1 MQEESM
7 SHRRSHGSHA
17 VARAEDPGIAAR
29 GAIAREHREHA
40 ADAAVARWFY
50 CDVLQ
55 GRQVWP
61 SDRTADGALWFQ
73 VGNDLVTVRRDPEAI
88 VIPARLAVDDPTA
101 MAARCWDA
109 GFAVQVRETT
119 GGEVTFV
126 VTDPFG
132 RRIVLVPNG
141 AGTEAR
147 PTTGHLLRE
156 EST

>member
-1 MQEESM
+1 M
-7 SHRRSHGSHA
+7 SHRRSHGSYA
-17 VARAEDPGIAAR
+17 VARAEDQGLEAR
-29 GAIAREHREHA
+29 ATVAREHREHA
-40 ADAAVARWFY
+40 ADTAVARWFY

-61 SDRTADGALWFQ
+61 SEHAADGTLWFQ
-73 VGNDLVTVRRDPEAI
+73 VGNDLVTVRCDPDAI
-88 VIPARLAVDDPTA
+88 VIPARLVVDDPTA

-132 RRIVLVPNG
+132 RRIILVPKG
-141 AGTEAR
+141 AASHAAR
-147 PTTGHLLRE
+147 DQ
-156 EST
+156 

>member
-1 MQEESM
+1 M

-17 VARAEDPGIAAR
+17 VARAEHQGIAAR
-29 GAIAREHREHA
+29 ASSAREQREHA

-61 SDRTADGALWFQ
+61 SEHAADGALWFQ
-73 VGNDLVTVRRDPEAI
+73 VGNDLVTVRREPDAI
-88 VIPARLAVDDPTA
+88 VIPARLVVDAPTA

-119 GGEVTFV
+119 GGEVTFA

-132 RRIVLVPNG
+132 RRIVLVPRG
-141 AGTEAR
+141 AASEAA
-147 PTTGHLLRE
+147 PTTGPFLRE

>member
-1 MQEESM
+1 M

-17 VARAEDPGIAAR
+17 AARAEDPGIAAR
-29 GAIAREHREHA
+29 ATTARAHREHA
-40 ADAAVARWFY
+40 ADTAVARWFY

-61 SDRTADGALWFQ
+61 SERPADGTLWFQ
-73 VGNDLVTVRRDPEAI
+73 VGNDLVTVRRDPGAI
-88 VIPARLAVDDPTA
+88 VIPARLVVDDPTA
-101 MAARCWDA
+101 LAARCWDA

-141 AGTEAR
+141 AGTQAR
-147 PTTGHLLRE
+147 PATGHSLRE
-156 EST
+156 AST